1 MTGLA
6 PAGYGF
12 FDKSGLGVML
22 CEELGLSVHDLGGIG
37 LERFGDL
44 RVQLLPRAAQQAA
57 VGRRI
62 LYQRVL
68 EAIDRVGRR
77 ATLEHQLGGEEAS
90 ECRLQLVLRKAGD
103 RA

>member
-1 MTGLA
+1 
-6 PAGYGF
+6 
-12 FDKSGLGVML
+12 ML

-57 VGRRI
+57 VGRI
-62 LYQRVL
+62 FYQRVL
-68 EAIDRVGRR
+68 KAIDRVGRR

-90 ECRLQLVLRKAGD
+90 ECRLQLVLGKAGD